1 MINMCISEIS
11 EYVHLYIKD
20 GCPCVHT
27 IPMEK
32 PKAFDSFP
40 PSSYYRPHDA
50 LEMYTGGELGRPP
63 TSSISDDPISSFDI
77 DFLPRVPMAEDSD
90 FSEDIEQVRETK

>member
-1 MINMCISEIS
+1 
-11 EYVHLYIKD
+11 
-20 GCPCVHT
+20 
-27 IPMEK
+27 MEK

-90 FSEDIEQVRETK
+90 FSEDIEQVRETKWKRNENTQDEPHKGKLNLEV